1 VAPVVELVAP
11 GRRGGAHG
19 WSGGTGEELARRR
32 LPAGMRA
39 SLNSGVGTRFQ
50 TGSGDMT
57 LRHGGEVGDGFG
69 RSGARHSE
77 RRCRLR
83 TAETAAGRRFVAR
96 AHERSCRPGTA
107 CGMPGGGSALTSGP
121 GAEREKLTGGTSRQI
136 LFQIKNTPERK

>member
-1 VAPVVELVAP
+1 VAPVVKLVAP
-11 GRRGGAHG
+11 RHRGGAHG
-19 WSGGTGEELARRR
+19 RSGGTGEELARRC
-32 LPAGMRA
+32 LPAGMA
-39 SLNSGVGTRFQ
+39 VSLNSDGGTRFQ
-50 TGSGDMT
+50 TGSGDMM

-69 RSGARHSE
+69 RSGARRSE

-96 AHERSCRPGTA
+96 AHERSCQPGTA